1 MLKTFQLFLATNY
14 MHKDFI
20 LRAIKK
26 YPVIPQARFSIVCLF
41 LILMSLPANIH
52 PQSPVAGTKYGS
64 VRGFV
69 DDGIQVFKGIP
80 YGGDTKLRRF
90 QSPLPPQ
97 PWNDTLDA
105 TKYGSIAPQHVP
117 AKPGLFF
124 VDERQKMELSENCLN
139 LNVWTPALRDRKNR
153 PVMVYFHGG
162 GFVSG
167 SGNNAMYDGVRLCKR
182 GDVVVVTVNH
192 RLNIFGYLY
201 LAGPDKNKY
210 AESGNAGILD
220 LVLSLTW
227 IKENIKEFGG
237 DPNNVTIFGESG
249 GGAKCAILMALPAA
263 HGLFHKVITESGQ
276 QIIVRPIENA
286 IETTHKVLEY
296 LGISENNLAALDT
309 IPAEKLVQAIGKNI
323 FVPVKDFT
331 VLPSDPFDPD
341 APELSKNIPMMLGIT
356 HDEMRYLI
364 GISDSSLFSLNW
376 DNLPEKLEK
385 NSPLM
390 GDLNRKEII
399 AKYREMYP
407 QYDAS
412 DVFFASTTASR
423 GWRGFVIE
431 AERRAAQ
438 HGASTY
444 AFQLRWKTP
453 VDNGK
458 WKAPHTLDIPL
469 VFDNIRYGVTMTGS
483 SAEAQAIADMMSE
496 SWIAFART
504 GNPNNP
510 LVPEWSPFNMDK
522 KAMMIFDTKP
532 VLEYDPLGKEMN
544 LFLRVPYIQP
554 GTK

>member
-1 MLKTFQLFLATNY
+1 MY
-14 MHKDFI
+14 KDFI
-20 LRAIKK
+20 PRVIKK
-26 YPVIPQARFSIVCLF
+26 NQDTQTVRFLLLCILLIMLF
-41 LILMSLPANIH
+41 LPSSIH
-52 PQSPVAGTKYGS
+52 PQSPVAKTKYGS
-64 VRGFV
+64 IRGFI
-69 DDGIQVFKGIP
+69 DNGIQVFKGIP

-124 VDERQKMELSENCLN
+124 VDERQKMKLSENCLN
-139 LNVWTPALRDRKNR
+139 LNVWTPAIRDGKSR

-162 GFVSG
+162 GFVGG
-167 SGNNAMYDGVRLCKR
+167 SGNNELYDGVRLCKR

-201 LAGPDKNKY
+201 LAGLDTKKY

-220 LVLSLTW
+220 LVLSLIW
-227 IKENIKEFGG
+227 VKENIREFGG

-276 QIIVRPIENA
+276 QIIARPIESA
-286 IETTHKVLEY
+286 TETAHKVLES
-296 LGISENNLAALDT
+296 LGISENNIGALDT

-323 FVPVKDFT
+323 FVPVKDFI
-331 VLPSDPFDPD
+331 VLPRDPFDPD

-364 GISDSSLFSLNW
+364 GISDSTLFSLTW
-376 DNLPEKLEK
+376 DNLLEKLEK

-399 AKYREMYP
+399 AKYRELYP
-407 QYDAS
+407 NYDAS

-431 AERRAAQ
+431 AERRAMQ
-438 HGASTY
+438 HGAATY
-444 AFQLRWKTP
+444 TFQLRWQTP

-469 VFDNIRYGVTMTGS
+469 VFDNITYGAKMAGT
-483 SAEAQAIADMMSE
+483 SAEAQKIADMMSE

-504 GNPNNP
+504 GNPNNHF
-510 LVPEWSPFNMDK
+510 VPEWKPFELDT

-544 LFLRVPYIQP
+544 LFLSVPYIQP